1 MMNIDVRAS
10 VALISLGDADRL
22 ASADIGYAQQ
32 LRDAIRD
39 SADLDTVKAIV
50 LRSAGHDF
58 FPAVTPSQRQAAQR
72 VRASQPRAWH
82 AAFCAPT
89 GLYQNLAY
97 CKKFTITEVAGQCAG
112 PGSMLVL
119 CSDHTVAS
127 DDARFEAPFA
137 DLPESNMV
145 LAMLTLRLNRAKGW
159 VLGED
164 AWDAAQA
171 QAAGLVNRVT
181 TRQTLS
187 GTAIGDAQAA
197 ARMPLDGVAMTKLL
211 VEAFLD
217 TQGVG
222 QEFDMASLYADS
234 LRLAELDDAREQ
246 SR

>member
-1 MMNIDVRAS
+1 MIDVDLHTP
-10 VALISLGDADRL
+10 VAVVTLGDCERL

-50 LRSAGHDF
+50 LRSTGADF
-58 FPAVTPSQRQAAQR
+58 FPPLSAGQRQAAQR
-72 VRASQPRAWH
+72 VRDSQPRAWH

-89 GLYQNLAY
+89 GLYQNLAF
-97 CKKFTITEVAGQCAG
+97 CKKFTLTEVAGLCAG

-119 CSDHTVAS
+119 CSDHTVCA

-145 LAMLTLRLNRAKGW
+145 LAMLTLRLNRTKGW
-159 VLGED
+159 VLGDD
-164 AWDAAQA
+164 AWDAVQA
-171 QAAGLVNRVT
+171 QAAGLVNRIT
-181 TRQTLS
+181 TRQGLA
-187 GTAIGDAQAA
+187 GAAIEAAHAA

-211 VEAFLD
+211 LEAFLD

-222 QEFDMASLYADS
+222 QEFDMAPLYADS
-234 LRLAELDDAREQ
+234 LRLAQLDDAREAA
-246 SR
+246 R

>member
-1 MMNIDVRAS
+1 MIDVDLHNL
-10 VALISLGDADRL
+10 VAVVTMGDGDRL

-50 LRSAGHDF
+50 LRSADPDF
-58 FPAVTPSQRQAAQR
+58 FPPLSASQRQAAQR

-97 CKKFTITEVAGQCAG
+97 CKKFTLTQVAGPCAG

-119 CSDHTVAS
+119 CTDHTVCA

-164 AWDAAQA
+164 DWDAAQA

-181 TRQTLS
+181 TRQALA
-187 GTAIGDAQAA
+187 GAAIEAAQAA

-211 VEAFLD
+211 LEAFLD
-217 TQGVG
+217 TQGIG
-222 QEFDMASLYADS
+222 QEFDMAPLYADA
-234 LRLAELDDAREQ
+234 LRLAELDDAQEAAR
-246 SR
+246 

>member
-1 MMNIDVRAS
+1 MIDVDLHNF
-10 VALISLGDADRL
+10 VAVVTMSDSDRL

-50 LRSAGHDF
+50 LRGAGRDF
-58 FPAVTPSQRQAAQR
+58 FLSLSANQRRAAQR
-72 VRASQPRAWH
+72 VRAAQPRAWH

-97 CKKFTITEVAGQCAG
+97 CKKFTLTEVAGSCAG

-119 CSDHTVAS
+119 CTDYTVCA

-164 AWDAAQA
+164 AWDASQA

-181 TRQTLS
+181 TRQALAS
-187 GTAIGDAQAA
+187 AAIDAAQAA

-211 VEAFLD
+211 LEAFMD
-217 TQGVG
+217 TQGIG
-222 QEFDMASLYADS
+222 QEFDMAPLYADA
-234 LRLAELDDAREQ
+234 LRLAELDDAQESTR
-246 SR
+246 

>member
-1 MMNIDVRAS
+1 MINVE
-10 VALISLGDADRL
+10 LQTSLAVVTVSDCDRL

-50 LRSAGHDF
+50 LRSSYQDF
-58 FPAVTPSQRQAAQR
+58 FPALTPSHRHAAQR

-97 CKKFTITEVAGQCAG
+97 CKKFTLTEVAGQCAG

-119 CSDHTVAS
+119 CTDHTVCAY
-127 DDARFEAPFA
+127 DARFEAPFA

-159 VLGED
+159 VLGEE

-181 TRQTLS
+181 TRQALA
-187 GTAIGDAQAA
+187 GAAIEAAQSA

-211 VEAFLD
+211 LEAFLD
-217 TQGVG
+217 TQGIG
-222 QEFDMASLYADS
+222 QEFDMAPLYADS
-234 LRLAELDDAREQ
+234 LRLAELDDAQESTR
-246 SR
+246 

>member
-1 MMNIDVRAS
+1 MIDVDLQTS
-10 VALISLGDADRL
+10 VAVVTVGDCDRL
-22 ASADIGYAQQ
+22 ASADIGYAQK

-50 LRSAGHDF
+50 LRSSGHDF
-58 FPAVTPSQRQAAQR
+58 FPALTASQREAAQR

-97 CKKFTITEVAGQCAG
+97 CKKFTLTEVGGQCAG
-112 PGSMLVL
+112 AGSMLVL
-119 CSDHTVAS
+119 CTDHTVCA

-137 DLPESNMV
+137 DLPESNLV

-164 AWDAAQA
+164 ALNAAQA
-171 QAAGLVNRVT
+171 QIAGLVNRVT
-181 TRQTLS
+181 TRQALA
-187 GTAIGDAQAA
+187 GAVIEAAQAA

-211 VEAFLD
+211 LEAFLD

-222 QEFDMASLYADS
+222 QEFDMAPVYADS
-234 LRLAELDDAREQ
+234 LRLAELDDAREAA
-246 SR
+246 R

>member
-1 MMNIDVRAS
+1 MIDVDLHTS
-10 VALISLGDADRL
+10 VAVVTVGDCDRL
-22 ASADIGYAQQ
+22 ANADVGYAQQ

-50 LRSAGHDF
+50 LRSSGQDF
-58 FPAVTPSQRQAAQR
+58 FPALTPSHRHGAQR

-97 CKKFTITEVAGQCAG
+97 CKKFTLTEVAGQCAG

-119 CSDHTVAS
+119 CSDHTVCA

-137 DLPESNMV
+137 DLPESNLV

-164 AWDAAQA
+164 TWNAAQA
-171 QAAGLVNRVT
+171 HVAGLVNRVT
-181 TRQTLS
+181 TRQALA
-187 GTAIGDAQAA
+187 GAVIEAAQAA

-211 VEAFLD
+211 LEAFLD

-222 QEFDMASLYADS
+222 QEFDMAPVYADS
-234 LRLAELDDAREQ
+234 LRLAELDDAREAA
-246 SR
+246 R